1 MHSRTKSR
9 TGTVRKSRKRWTR
22 NLQSASR
29 RHKGA
34 TRRPSARAAEKP
46 ARVPANRPQIPP
58 AKRGQAPPQKIA
70 LHHLRSAARLQ
81 CPQTRRTRSR
91 RLPTVESVRD
101 GFSNVPAHRKFPSE
115 STSAGS
121 AAPAPPQRRAP
132 PRTPSLRSF
141 GPYPL
146 TDHLVHQ
153 SLHVPH
159 SHPPRFPRQPANS
172 PRAKRRPRIPQ
183 IKPRQA
189 LRHVMV
195 EQSLV
200 TAIVNL
206 RRKRAKVFQ
215 HLPFC
220 RCARDAPESTLIQPH
235 RPHLQLN
242 QRASRIQPSH
252 HNQSLSLRVARNIS
266 GNQTAQPMER
276 KVRPLVRCRD
286 HPIPADAMRM

>member
-9 TGTVRKSRKRWTR
+9 TGTVRKSRKRWTK

-46 ARVPANRPQIPP
+46 ARVPANRPQIRP

-81 CPQTRRTRSR
+81 CPQTRRTRSPH
-91 RLPTVESVRD
+91 LPSAESAPGEFLD
-101 GFSNVPAHRKFPSE
+101 VPVGRKSPNARTTSG
-115 STSAGS
+115 ST
-121 AAPAPPQRRAP
+121 APAQKHTPTPPQMLWLPASGLS
-132 PRTPSLRSF
+132 PS
-141 GPYPL
+141 

-153 SLHVPH
+153 PLHAPH

-189 LRHVMV
+189 LRHIMV

-220 RCARDAPESTLIQPH
+220 RCARDASESTLIQPH

-242 QRASRIQPSH
+242 QRAPRVQPSH
-252 HNQSLSLRVARNIS
+252 HNQSLSLRVARNVS
-266 GNQTAQPMER
+266 GNQTAQPIER
-276 KVRPLVRCRD
+276 KARPLVRCR
-286 HPIPADAMRM
+286 